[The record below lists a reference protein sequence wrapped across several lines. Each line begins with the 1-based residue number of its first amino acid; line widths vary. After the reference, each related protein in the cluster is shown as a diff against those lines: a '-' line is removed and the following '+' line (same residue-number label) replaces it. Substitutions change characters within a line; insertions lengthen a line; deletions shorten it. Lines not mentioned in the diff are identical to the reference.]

1 MKLPISR
8 DETFYESFVACDFY
22 DCICI
27 LWNQSSYFYL
37 SLCFQFLLE
46 ICWLN
51 SLMLFFDFSIH
62 GVLPNSCSIS
72 IHNGFIHLMVTLPL
86 RSRVAREWRNCSK
99 VTREAKEGGAPAAES
114 SGQTKIQR
122 QNPICAAQ
130 GKRAVIKRMETSLVV
145 LYRYH
150 GSRR

>member
-1 MKLPISR
+1 MDLYQIFSKLFCALNYLWSCRSVEMKHFTRALSHAISVFVFASCGIR
-8 DETFYESFVACDFY
+8 VPTFIYLCASSF
-22 DCICI
+22 
-27 LWNQSSYFYL
+27 
-37 SLCFQFLLE
+37 FLKYV
-46 ICWLN
+46 WLN

-62 GVLPNSCSIS
+62 GMLPNSCSIS

-122 QNPICAAQ
+122 QNPICAA
-130 GKRAVIKRMETSLVV
+130 
-145 LYRYH
+145 
-150 GSRR
+150 